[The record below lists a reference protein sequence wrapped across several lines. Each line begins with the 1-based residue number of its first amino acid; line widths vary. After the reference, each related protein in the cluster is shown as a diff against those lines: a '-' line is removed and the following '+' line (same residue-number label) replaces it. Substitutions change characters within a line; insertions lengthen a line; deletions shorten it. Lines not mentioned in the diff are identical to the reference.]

1 MTRPSRSE
9 LLAAGGLLALGVVL
23 WALVPTFPNYD
34 AYYHLVWGR
43 ELLHGGTP
51 SFAAYAAPT
60 PHPLY
65 LGLCTVLALM
75 GESADRLL
83 VLITVISHVAFSWA
97 VYRLGTAVW
106 DRRAGLVAALL
117 AGSSFALLLY
127 AARAYVDVPY
137 LAVVLW
143 AAVLEA
149 EQPRRG
155 RRVLL
160 LLALAGL
167 LRPEAWLLAGM
178 YWLYLWYPT
187 RSDRSGNAGPAR
199 RAVLLLLPWV
209 AAAPLIWMLVD
220 LLVTGDPFWSLH
232 ATSDLAAELGR
243 DTGLVAAVKDGVVF
257 VAGTARE
264 PVAAAAVIGLV
275 VAWRRREARA
285 VHVLVGLTAGGTAAF
300 LFTSAA
306 GLSVL
311 PRYLTV
317 PAVVLCLLAGYL
329 VTRTR
334 WLMALAVLAGLL
346 FLLVRSDVLGRLTDE
361 LRFIRTTHDD
371 LQTLVHQPQ
380 LTAARRCGAVTLPNY
395 RLVPDTL
402 WILDASAPEVGAR
415 SNDDYVYDTGV
426 ALIYTSKKLL
436 KRYGYA
442 AGTPRRTNLP
452 PAGFHPIAQ
461 SGGFTALKRC
471 P

>member
-1 MTRPSRSE
+1 MVMTRLPRSE
-9 LLAAGGLLALGVVL
+9 LLAVGGLLALGVVL
-23 WALVPTFPNYD
+23 WALVPTYPNYD

-43 ELLHGGTP
+43 ELLGGAAP
-51 SFAAYAAPT
+51 SFDAYAAPT

-65 LGLCTVLALM
+65 LGLCTLLTLL

-83 VLITVISHVAFSWA
+83 VLVTVISHVAFTWA

-106 DRRAGLVAALL
+106 DRRAGVVAALL

-137 LAVVLW
+137 LALVLW
-143 AAVLEA
+143 AAALEA
-149 EQPRRG
+149 ERPRRG
-155 RRVLL
+155 RAVLV

-167 LRPEAWLLAGM
+167 LRPEAWLLSGL
-178 YWLYLWYPT
+178 YFLYL
-187 RSDRSGNAGPAR
+187 R
-199 RAVLLLLPWV
+199 RPCSLLPWV
-209 AAAPLIWMLVD
+209 VAAPLTWMLVD

-232 ATSDLAAELGR
+232 ATSDLAADLGR
-243 DTGLVAAVKDGVVF
+243 DTGLASALREGLVF

-285 VHVLVGLTAGGTAAF
+285 VHVLVGLTVGGTAAF
-300 LFTSAA
+300 LLTSAF

-334 WLMALAVLAGLL
+334 WLMALAVVAGLL
-346 FLLVRSDVLGRLTDE
+346 FLLVRSDVVGRLTEE

-371 LQTLVHQPQ
+371 LQALVLQPRV
-380 LTAARRCGAVTLPNY
+380 TEARRCGAVTLPNY

-415 SNDDYVYDTGV
+415 SNGDYVYDTGV

-452 PAGFHPIAQ
+452 PRGFTPLAR
-461 SGGFTALKRC
+461 SGGFAAFTRC